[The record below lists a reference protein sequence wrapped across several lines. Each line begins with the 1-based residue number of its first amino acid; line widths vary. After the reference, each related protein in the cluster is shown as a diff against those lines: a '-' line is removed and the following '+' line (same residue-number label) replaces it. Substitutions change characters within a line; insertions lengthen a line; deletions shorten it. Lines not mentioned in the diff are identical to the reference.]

1 MPSGA
6 PAAGSPDG
14 PWTRRW
20 LDSRPHS
27 KSKTYGVSSSMS
39 EASTDGTESN
49 GSGKHRG
56 QASPAE
62 DSTSSPHGRHR
73 READA
78 HAQ

>member
-1 MPSGA
+1 
-6 PAAGSPDG
+6 
-14 PWTRRW
+14 
-20 LDSRPHS
+20 
-27 KSKTYGVSSSMS
+27 MS
-39 EASTDGTESN
+39 EASTQGSESH

-78 HAQ
+78 HAR